1 MGAFMSFF
9 WKKAS
14 GLKADIERHRVEE
27 QEISAK
33 IAELETKD
41 DPMSI
46 AALRVYRR
54 FYAKLQQSKADVVS
68 KLGKKK

>member
-1 MGAFMSFF
+1 MSFF
-9 WKKAS
+9 WKKTP
-14 GLKADIERHRVEE
+14 GLKADIKRHRE
-27 QEISAK
+27 QEQEFIAK

-41 DPMSI
+41 DSMSI

-54 FYAKLQQSKADVVS
+54 FYAQLQQSKADVVS

>member
-1 MGAFMSFF
+1 MSFF
-9 WKKAS
+9 WKKTL
-14 GLKADIERHRVEE
+14 GLKADIERHRE
-27 QEISAK
+27 QEQEFIAK

-54 FYAKLQQSKADVVS
+54 FYAQLQQSKADVVS
-68 KLGKKK
+68 NLGKKK

>member
-1 MGAFMSFF
+1 MNFF
-9 WKKAS
+9 WKKS
-14 GLKADIERHRVEE
+14 PGLKADINRHRAEE
-27 QEISAK
+27 QKISAK

-54 FYAKLQQSKADVVS
+54 FYAQLQQSKADVVS
-68 KLGKKK
+68 KLGKNR